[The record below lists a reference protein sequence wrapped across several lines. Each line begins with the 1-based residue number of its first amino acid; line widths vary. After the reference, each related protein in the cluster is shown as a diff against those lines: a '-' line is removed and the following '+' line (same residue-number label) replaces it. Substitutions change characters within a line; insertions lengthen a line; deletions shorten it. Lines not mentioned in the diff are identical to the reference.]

1 MKNESDL
8 IKWYWKREQMSVK
21 HITGRI
27 SHCNS
32 RSTCPPFIERK
43 ERDMANIACRIF
55 QEQLDLVKE
64 LPEQERATV
73 LYTAVCN
80 AFNQFDFQT
89 DIQIDNQNEN
99 AYVSVSDSVSVL
111 GNTVIKLLSKSIV
124 CKEFS
129 NNYGGK
135 RLNSGRP
142 RKKNQNEYQIENQID
157 IQIEKPKA
165 SANVNTRF
173 NAGFQNWKF
182 EPALLTVAKKY
193 WTADTIR
200 KIEIDFSCQE
210 YNTYTSIQELL
221 ERYPADKDKAVL
233 PKNLGQYEY
242 MRPQMQK
249 WIDYKKSRGEKYKTE
264 QSLMVCAKKL
274 HELSGGISENADL
287 IIEQSIANNYAG
299 LFPLKNTKQKKPNIN
314 LDACEDNFLD
324 DTPYW
329 LKNKKD

>member
-1 MKNESDL
+1 MKVD
-8 IKWYWKREQMSVK
+8 R
-21 HITGRI
+21 RI
-27 SHCNS
+27 LGNHGQA
-32 RSTCPPFIERK
+32 TVYPPAHHFERK
-43 ERDMANIACRIF
+43 DRPMPNIACRIF
-55 QEQLDLVKE
+55 QEQLDLIKE

-80 AFNQFDFQT
+80 AFNQFENQNEN
-89 DIQIDNQNEN
+89 QIDIQNEN
-99 AYVSVSDSVSVL
+99 AYVSVSVSVL

-142 RKKNQNEYQIENQID
+142 RKKNQNENQFDNQNDIQIENQI
-157 IQIEKPKA
+157 EKTKA

-210 YNTYTSIQELL
+210 YNTETSIQELL

-274 HELSGGISENADL
+274 HELSGGNALNADA

-299 LFPLKNTKQKKPNIN
+299 LFPLKQNATPQMPRMSLKEMQEMQKRIEVQKILNG
-314 LDACEDNFLD
+314 ER
-324 DTPYW
+324 
-329 LKNKKD
+329 

>member
-1 MKNESDL
+1 
-8 IKWYWKREQMSVK
+8 
-21 HITGRI
+21 
-27 SHCNS
+27 
-32 RSTCPPFIERK
+32 
-43 ERDMANIACRIF
+43 MANIACRIF

-80 AFNQFDFQT
+80 AFNQIEYQNENQF
-89 DIQIDNQNEN
+89 DNQNEN

-124 CKEFS
+124 CREFS

-142 RKKNQNEYQIENQID
+142 RKKNQIENQIENQNDIQIENQI
-157 IQIEKPKA
+157 EKTKV

-210 YNTYTSIQELL
+210 YNTETSIQELL

-274 HELSGGISENADL
+274 HELSGGNALNADA

-299 LFPLKNTKQKKPNIN
+299 LFPLKNTQQKKVNIN

>member
-1 MKNESDL
+1 MN
-8 IKWYWKREQMSVK
+8 
-21 HITGRI
+21 
-27 SHCNS
+27 
-32 RSTCPPFIERK
+32 
-43 ERDMANIACRIF
+43 NIACRIF
-55 QEQLDLVKE
+55 KEQIDVILC
-64 LPEQERATV
+64 LPEQEQGEAIITI
-73 LYTAVCN
+73 LKHTFGIEHSASKLSS
-80 AFNQFDFQT
+80 QT
-89 DIQIDNQNEN
+89 QTIVN
-99 AYVSVSDSVSVL
+99 
-111 GNTVIKLLSKSIV
+111 LLKKTIV

-142 RKKNQNEYQIENQID
+142 RREKNQIENQID
-157 IQIEKPKA
+157 IQNENQIEKPKA
-165 SANVNTRF
+165 SANGNTRF

-182 EPALLTVAKKY
+182 EPALLTVAKKH

-210 YNTYTSIQELL
+210 YSTETSIQELL
-221 ERYPADKDKAVL
+221 ERYPADKDKGLL
-233 PKNLGQYEY
+233 PKDLGQYENL
-242 MRPQMQK
+242 RQQMQK
-249 WIDYKKSRGEKYKTE
+249 WVDYKKSRGEKYKSE
-264 QSLMVCAKKL
+264 QSLLVCAKKL
-274 HELSGGISENADL
+274 HELCGGISENADL

>member
-1 MKNESDL
+1 MKVD
-8 IKWYWKREQMSVK
+8 R
-21 HITGRI
+21 RI
-27 SHCNS
+27 LGNHGQA
-32 RSTCPPFIERK
+32 TVYPPAHHFERK
-43 ERDMANIACRIF
+43 DRPMPNIACRIF
-55 QEQLDLVKE
+55 QEQLDLIKE

-80 AFNQFDFQT
+80 AFNQFENQNEN
-89 DIQIDNQNEN
+89 QIDIQNEN
-99 AYVSVSDSVSVL
+99 AYVSVSVSVL

-142 RKKNQNEYQIENQID
+142 RKKNQNENQFDNQNDIQIENQI
-157 IQIEKPKA
+157 EKTKA

-182 EPALLTVAKKY
+182 EPTLLAIAKKY

-210 YNTYTSIQELL
+210 YNTETSIQELL
-221 ERYPADKDKAVL
+221 ERYPADVSKGFKKPTIDEIKAYCQERSNSVDPDKFYNYYESNGWKVGKNPMKNWKSAVITW
-233 PKNLGQYEY
+233 E
-242 MRPQMQK
+242 
-249 WIDYKKSRGEKYKTE
+249 KSGY
-264 QSLMVCAKKL
+264 
-274 HELSGGISENADL
+274 
-287 IIEQSIANNYAG
+287 
-299 LFPLKNTKQKKPNIN
+299 NTQKKPNIN